1 MQPKRLVL
9 LLAVA
14 GVAAAASIPAVAAS
28 GTPEDRDATSRAAE
42 RGVAAGARATLTARS
57 SAFGRIL
64 FDGRGFALYAFTADP
79 RGRSVCTGDCARA
92 WPPYIVTGRLRAG
105 AGVRGSLLG
114 TIRRAD
120 GSRQVTYNGRP
131 LYYYV
136 GDRRPGQ
143 VLCQDVFEFGGLW
156 LVVRPSGRLVR

>member
-1 MQPKRLVL
+1 MRTKALIL
-9 LLAVA
+9 TLAVA
-14 GVAAAASIPAVAAS
+14 GVAAAASIPAL
-28 GTPEDRDATSRAAE
+28 
-42 RGVAAGARATLTARS
+42 AAGDSSQAPAAADARATLTVRD

-64 FDGRGFALYAFTADP
+64 FDGRGFALYAFTRDK
-79 RGRSVCTGDCARA
+79 RGSGRSTCKGDCAEA
-92 WPPYIVTGRLRAG
+92 WPPYIVSGRLRAG
-105 AGVRGSLLG
+105 AGVDADLLG

-120 GSRQVTYNGRP
+120 GRLQATYNGRP

-136 GDRRPGQ
+136 SDRRAGQ